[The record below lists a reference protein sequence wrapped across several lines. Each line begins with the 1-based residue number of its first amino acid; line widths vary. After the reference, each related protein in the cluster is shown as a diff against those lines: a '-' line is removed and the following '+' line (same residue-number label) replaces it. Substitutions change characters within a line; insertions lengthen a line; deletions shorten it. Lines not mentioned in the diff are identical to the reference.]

1 MEFTHEI
8 YFDPTPKLKSSPVQI
23 FFLPFNNEKLNCYNC
38 GDKYSDT
45 LSYKQK
51 YCKQCLLRYIKSRV
65 DNNEYF
71 DVNIITNNT
80 PCNKHESTRDINFTT
95 RNIQEWCEVCSE
107 ISYFKNYYVQINTK
121 IQHIF
126 MEKDCKLC
134 GKSIDEISYGF
145 KMCSNCYLIHSGWIK
160 SIFDTTVPI
169 LCLPWWDASN
179 KSKACNHN
187 LKFLTDCQ
195 KWCSSCFIVYVGCRH
210 CLTTNIIFGITNQT
224 KCRKCKRVSDICID
238 FIDMC
243 GGNSIIAEYLISMKT
258 NNQSYNKIACYMNK
272 GLDPLN
278 VYTFIECEL
287 KDICSKKTIEWI
299 PYSKIDNL
307 EIIAEGGL
315 GTIYKATCSNNFV
328 AVKRFSNSKDI
339 SRHFLNEINS
349 LHRCYNTA
357 FIVKYY
363 GITQDPDSQIKD
375 YMLIMEYASD
385 GNLHNYLRE
394 NFTNIK
400 WTTKLA
406 ILCQISDGLK
416 TIHNENFVHRNF
428 HSGNILSL
436 KGHKKWVIGDLGLSR
451 PANNSSYNEIYGVIP
466 YVAPEIFGGDLF
478 SKNSDVYSFGMIM
491 WELTTGCKPFVNT
504 EHDINL
510 ISQIIVG
517 KRPEIT
523 FDTPECFANLMKSC
537 WDSDPFKRPS
547 IRKIRETVDD
557 WYKKR
562 NKTERLFIEAE
573 ERRSIL
579 TRSGQLCPQFIEKH
593 PGAIYTSRSLN
604 SFISQLLNRPQHDLN
619 LVNLDKW
626 DSSDWDV

>member
-272 GLDPLN
+272 
-278 VYTFIECEL
+278 
-287 KDICSKKTIEWI
+287 EWI

-375 YMLIMEYASD
+375 YIYFVS
-385 GNLHNYLRE
+385 
-394 NFTNIK
+394 NF
-400 WTTKLA
+400 
-406 ILCQISDGLK
+406 
-416 TIHNENFVHRNF
+416 
-428 HSGNILSL
+428 
-436 KGHKKWVIGDLGLSR
+436 
-451 PANNSSYNEIYGVIP
+451 
-466 YVAPEIFGGDLF
+466 
-478 SKNSDVYSFGMIM
+478 
-491 WELTTGCKPFVNT
+491 
-504 EHDINL
+504 
-510 ISQIIVG
+510 
-517 KRPEIT
+517 
-523 FDTPECFANLMKSC
+523 
-537 WDSDPFKRPS
+537 
-547 IRKIRETVDD
+547 
-557 WYKKR
+557 
-562 NKTERLFIEAE
+562 
-573 ERRSIL
+573 RR
-579 TRSGQLCPQFIEKH
+579 T
-593 PGAIYTSRSLN
+593 
-604 SFISQLLNRPQHDLN
+604 
-619 LVNLDKW
+619 
-626 DSSDWDV
+626 